1 MSVPGEPALP
11 AVRVLLYAPL
21 DADTGNWHR
30 VRRFAPDIVSV
41 IRAPLASPREE
52 GGELRTVALI
62 HRSSGREAIEAAAT
76 SVGGSGGVI
85 VVGDEA
91 ETVDETVA
99 ALAAGAHGYLGTSR
113 PVEQF
118 VTAIRAVAA
127 GYLFA
132 PVSHLPSIA
141 KRVLDVAPE
150 GRPQAEAS
158 ELTRRELDVL
168 TTMARGYSNAEIG
181 KHLFISESTVR
192 SHVLAILRK
201 FGARNRT
208 EAVILANQRG
218 ILLDKR

>member
-30 VRRFAPDIVSV
+30 VQRFAPDIVSV
-41 IRAPLASPREE
+41 IRAPLPSPREE
-52 GGELRTVALI
+52 GRSEELKTVALI
-62 HRSSGREAIEAAAT
+62 HRTSGRAAIEAAAT
-76 SVGGSGGVI
+76 SVRGSGGVI

-141 KRVLDVAPE
+141 KRV
-150 GRPQAEAS
+150 
-158 ELTRRELDVL
+158 
-168 TTMARGYSNAEIG
+168 
-181 KHLFISESTVR
+181 
-192 SHVLAILRK
+192 
-201 FGARNRT
+201 
-208 EAVILANQRG
+208 
-218 ILLDKR
+218 